1 MTDPVRI
8 EIINLDEWQAKLA
21 KMDAALSEQA
31 VVRALTAGAL
41 LIENDAKTKAP
52 YRTGTLRRSIHTERG
67 EGMEVIIG
75 TDVEYAARLEFGFMG
90 ADSLGRQYHQPARPY
105 LRPAFDE
112 NKDAAIEEVGKA
124 LAELLE
130 AAVA

>member
-8 EIINLDEWQAKLA
+8 EIVNLDEWNAKL
-21 KMDAALSEQA
+21 KTMDDALAEQA

-41 LIENDAKTKAP
+41 LIQNAAKEQAP
-52 YRTGTLRRSIHTERG
+52 YRTGTLRRSIHTEQG
-67 EGMEVIIG
+67 DGMEVIVG
-75 TDVEYAARLEFGFMG
+75 TDVPYAARLEYGFMD
-90 ADSLGRQYHQPARPY
+90 ADSRGRQYHQAARPY

-112 NKDAAIEEVGKA
+112 NKDEAIEEVGKA

-130 AAVA
+130 KAAL